1 MGHTAVVLNGGSG
14 LELNLIDSGASQ
26 CSPINYLT
34 MFGHQQPS
42 RGEFGKVT
50 LSW

>member
-26 CSPINYLT
+26 CSPISYLT
-34 MFGHQQPS
+34 IVGYAYPTIPIQKS
-42 RGEFGKVT
+42 
-50 LSW
+50 